1 MQIET
6 LQAVGLAVLIVL
18 SGFFSGIETAF
29 TSLTSAQVHALQEKH
44 RRLGRYVARLMT
56 MPDRLLSTIL
66 IGNNLVNIAAASLAT
81 VIATRLFG
89 DYGPGIA
96 TGGLTMI
103 ILVFGEVTPK
113 QIAIAHNDFIA
124 AHTSR
129 VIIALEV
136 AFRPLVVI
144 VAGLSRLITR
154 ITGGTSSRGPTAE
167 GILTVVKH
175 AASVGVLTPQESWFM
190 KNVLRFHEVSV
201 GMIMTHRTRVLSFD
215 RRTPVK
221 EVLNEAIEAGY
232 SRIPVYDADPERIV
246 GIALLRDMMKA
257 VNDGNR
263 RTRVS
268 DVMKP
273 AIFVPETR
281 KVQQMMQEFRAE
293 HQHMAIVLDE
303 YGGLAGVVTLE
314 DVIEEILGEIYDE
327 TETREREGIVRRP
340 DGSWGIAGE
349 TPIHVL
355 NDRLEMSL
363 EVTRNAQTIGGFL
376 ADMAGHI
383 PAEGDV
389 LETQEGHFVIE
400 RISRKRILE
409 VRFEP
414 GHHNTPQE

>member
-1 MQIET
+1 MPIET

-44 RRLGRYVARLMT
+44 LRLGRYVAHLMS

-96 TGGLTMI
+96 TGGLTLI

-113 QIAIAHNDFIA
+113 QIAIAHNDSIA

-136 AFRPLVVI
+136 AFRPLVLI
-144 VAGLSRLITR
+144 VAGASRLITR
-154 ITGGTSSRGPTAE
+154 LTGDTPSRSPTAE

-190 KNVLRFHEVSV
+190 KNVLRFHEVTV
-201 GMIMTHRTRVLSFD
+201 GMIMTHRTRVFSFD
-215 RRTPVK
+215 RRTPVR
-221 EVLNEAIEAGY
+221 EVLDEAITAGY
-232 SRIPVYDADPERIV
+232 SRIPVYDSDPERIV
-246 GIALLRDMMKA
+246 GIALLRDMMKS
-257 VNDGNR
+257 VNDGNK

-268 DVMKP
+268 DVMKQ

-281 KVQQMMQEFRAE
+281 KVQQMLQEFRNE
-293 HQHMAIVLDE
+293 HQHIAIVLDE
-303 YGGLAGVVTLE
+303 YGGLAGIVTLE

-327 TETREREGIVRRP
+327 NETREREGIIRRA
-340 DGSWGIAGE
+340 DGTWNIAGE
-349 TPIHVL
+349 TPIHAV
-355 NDRLEMSL
+355 NDRLGTSF
-363 EVTRNAQTIGGFL
+363 EVTRNAQTVGGFL
-376 ADMAGHI
+376 ADLAGHI
-383 PAEGDV
+383 PALGDI
-389 LETQEGHFVIE
+389 LETDEGHFTIE
-400 RISRKRILE
+400 RISRKRVLE

-414 GHHNTPQE
+414 RNQINRQ